1 MVINCHL
8 ELEPEAMGSGAASD
22 SEDHRFE
29 LRIIVLANTT
39 AIFLSQLVENGN
51 SLTLNSGTT
60 QATP

>member
-8 ELEPEAMGSGAASD
+8 ELEPEAMGSGAAS
-22 SEDHRFE
+22 EDHRFE

-39 AIFLSQLVENGN
+39 ARFLSQLVENGN